1 MHESCSP
8 LSEGQRTEQG
18 CLRRISEKWRAGV
31 EFMRIMSWFSWDSVR
46 RSDPLFQLY
55 FKISTWRKALERL
68 SLSTVT
74 VNLGNFDIQSFTG
87 PWNTLLDETKRFLEL
102 KFSSIPS
109 EFFLLSLYICILLY
123 CRKAKLKVES
133 ISQYPCGNAKMGQ
146 RWNFCW
152 AVREKSS
159 ENFQIFLI
167 LSLWE

>member
-1 MHESCSP
+1 MSCRMIICWPFSC
-8 LSEGQRTEQG
+8 T
-18 CLRRISEKWRAGV
+18 RRKSYLWA
-31 EFMRIMSWFSWDSVR
+31 
-46 RSDPLFQLY
+46 
-55 FKISTWRKALERL
+55 
-68 SLSTVT
+68 
-74 VNLGNFDIQSFTG
+74 VNLWVLLFRNLSYLAVYFYAYSCFIVLAYIDVHYVYHLRHVVLSRHCRNWFVQSFTG

>member
-1 MHESCSP
+1 MSGMKVRPTP
-8 LSEGQRTEQG
+8 LGGTGLDMLSQQTYASYVINIL
-18 CLRRISEKWRAGV
+18 CLDLKSARRVQTIHWTP
-31 EFMRIMSWFSWDSVR
+31 R
-46 RSDPLFQLY
+46 RL
-55 FKISTWRKALERL
+55 R
-68 SLSTVT
+68 
-74 VNLGNFDIQSFTG
+74 VNLQSFTG
-87 PWNTLLDETKRFLEL
+87 PWNTLLDETKRFPEL
-102 KFSSIPS
+102 NFSSIPS
-109 EFFLLSLYICILLY
+109 EFSLLSLYICLLLY